1 MSLEMKY
8 LFELCYSHVLRRCH
22 WRWCSGVRSCGSS
35 PEQMRQRSIRIKP
48 TPEWLSSYTVTGE
61 GVAAYAVVVLDNC

>member
-1 MSLEMKY
+1 
-8 LFELCYSHVLRRCH
+8 
-22 WRWCSGVRSCGSS
+22 
-35 PEQMRQRSIRIKP
+35 MRQRSIRIKP